1 MRRVSSHL
9 TTSSTSAHRDPA
21 WPTIDLDPGI
31 GVWEPGLTSIDL
43 TKFKGLNADAQRKVI
58 VRVLCGL
65 VALEEGAVG
74 TAARRAARPERPDP
88 LPFIDNDSG
97 EIDLRELP
105 PPPPTGAPPASRRL
119 PFFGL
124 RRPF

>member
-9 TTSSTSAHRDPA
+9 TTSSTSAHRDPT

-31 GVWEPGLTSIDL
+31 GVREPGLTSIDL
-43 TKFKGLNADAQRKVI
+43 TKFNGLDVDAQRKVI
-58 VRVLCGL
+58 IRVLCGL

-74 TAARRAARPERPDP
+74 TATRRSTRPERPDP

-97 EIDLRELP
+97 EIDLRKLP
-105 PPPPTGAPPASRRL
+105 PPPPTGTPPARRRL
-119 PFFGL
+119 PFVGL
-124 RRPF
+124 RQPF